1 MNNKEKVQKVI
12 SVVSIAS
19 AVGII
24 VSSRLNFLKVNDSM
38 IESLRDALDKDIA
51 LYTTV
56 AAIIGGVGLLFSVIA
71 SIRSSKI
78 FSFLSVFPYA
88 LNLQALLAGI
98 PKNFELD
105 DPLIQ
110 QLGLEGTGIGYTLVV
125 LFTIIGMI
133 SAVLG
138 LFFYK
143 RDKKKKEKNAASET
157 AA

>member
-24 VSSRLNFLKVNDSM
+24 VSSRLNLLKVSDSM
-38 IESLRDALDKDIA
+38 IESLRNALDEDTKF
-51 LYTTV
+51 V
-56 AAIIGGVGLLFSVIA
+56 AAMIIVAGFIALLFSIIA
-71 SIRSSKI
+71 AMRSSKI
-78 FSFLSVFPYA
+78 FSFLTLVPYA
-88 LNLQALLAGI
+88 FNLQILFVGI
-98 PKNFELD
+98 PENFELD
-105 DPLIQ
+105 DPLTQ
-110 QLGLEGTGIGYTLVV
+110 QLGLEGTGIGYTLVL